1 MCRGF
6 YFLSVLQPDIFPS
19 EIGRQTFTRWPRN
32 IDLGLFTRK

>member
-19 EIGRQTFTRWPRN
+19 EIGRQTF
-32 IDLGLFTRK
+32 IVVAA